1 MRLGFDVDEV
11 ICALCD
17 VTVAWMK
24 EEYDIDWAVEDFREF
39 AISKNVY
46 TEDLKYNDEIT
57 EGLLKIIFDLDFQST
72 AEPTEGAPEFIREL
86 KKRGHSIH
94 YITCRKYGAEDV
106 TAKWLRKYD
115 IPFDSVHHLGATLN
129 VEKGMLGRSLNLDFY
144 MDDLEKHL
152 LSMYVHKKRWRK
164 GLMLWTRPWNEYS
177 LDTSKFA
184 RAEKWDDVIRH
195 LGIHKR

>member
-17 VTVAWMK
+17 VMVEWMNN
-24 EEYDIDWAVEDFREF
+24 EYGIDWCAEDFKIF
-39 AISKNVY
+39 ALDKNIY
-46 TEDLKYNDEIT
+46 SEDLEFNDKIT
-57 EGLLKIIFDLDFQST
+57 AGLLDLVFDLDFQST
-72 AEPTEGAPEFIREL
+72 AEPTEGAPEFIKEL

-94 YITCRKYGAEDV
+94 YITCRKHGAEDV
-106 TAKWLRKYD
+106 TAKWLREHN

-129 VEKGMLGRSLNLDFY
+129 VEKGMLGRALNLDFY

-184 RAEKWDDVIRH
+184 RADKWADVLRH